1 MISHGDEIG
10 RTQLGNNNVYCQD
23 SELSWMD
30 WSLCRTNADLL
41 TFVRTVT
48 GLRRAHPAFRRR
60 RFFEGKPIRTGD
72 QVRDIAWLTTA
83 GIEMTPEDW
92 NSGFKCVGVFLNG
105 EAIPSPNERGERV
118 LDDSFLLCFNAHSKP
133 VDLVTPDITY
143 APGVDRRVRHRRP
156 HRCEQCGGQGRRD
169 GVSGAA
175 IGACAA
181 QDGLTVCR
189 FPSCPRIGFNCAARR
204 VVRPSPSPM
213 PKMCWT
219 TLPRWAFR
227 TSTCPRS

>member
-1 MISHGDEIG
+1 MRNIIATLILSQGTPMISHGDEIG

-83 GIEMTPEDW
+83 GTEMTPEDW
-92 NSGFKCVGVFLNG
+92 NSGFKCVSVFLNG
-105 EAIPSPNERGERV
+105 EAIPSPNLRGERV

-143 APGVDRRVRHRRP
+143 GQEWTAEFDTAASTGATSVVVKA
-156 HRCEQCGGQGRRD
+156 GGT
-169 GVSGAA
+169 VS
-175 IGACAA
+175 
-181 QDGLTVCR
+181 LE
-189 FPSCPRIGFNCAARR
+189 
-204 VVRPSPSPM
+204 
-213 PKMCWT
+213 
-219 TLPRWAFR
+219 
-227 TSTCPRS
+227 PRSVVVLRKTA